1 MSNSDNGSSGR
12 YAIFA
17 KETSK
22 DDIEQ
27 PIEVE
32 EEVLP
37 PLGASIL
44 LCGKSG
50 SGKSTLL
57 ASLINDENN
66 RFYKEYFDKVF
77 LFSPTGHGD
86 DIQSHYGIPENHV
99 FTDLDEAPELL
110 ELIIKT
116 QRDKIKRSNNAKTA
130 QYAVVFDDIIGDT
143 KFMNSKQFSQ
153 CFYMCRHANVTTFI
167 CTQHY
172 KRVPRICRQQASL
185 ICFFRCSRNEVE
197 LIAEEFSPP
206 FCSKRSF
213 MGMIDTATQEPFSFF
228 TINMKC
234 EWEKR
239 FRKNLFPILP
249 IPRDQETYDATQ
261 FSNDEVKEVK
271 EKEDSQDGI
280 EKTCSKQTEPQ
291 YGKVQKARRRVD
303 GGNNNPK
310 SDNSRRERG
319 GSRPSRGLS
328 YRKTKEAIVRKGK

>member
-1 MSNSDNGSSGR
+1 MNALNGSEGR
-12 YAIFA
+12 YAILA

-22 DDIEQ
+22 DDIDQ
-27 PIEVE
+27 PEEVE
-32 EEVLP
+32 AQIIP

-57 ASLINDENN
+57 ASLVNDDDS
-66 RFYKEYFDKVF
+66 RFYREYFSKVF

-86 DIQSHYGIPENHV
+86 DIQTHYGIPDEHV

-110 ELIIKT
+110 ELIIKS
-116 QRDKIKRSNNAKTA
+116 QRDKIKKSNNAKVPQFA
-130 QYAVVFDDIIGDT
+130 IVFDDIIGDT

-197 LIAEEFSPP
+197 LIAEEYSPP

-213 MGMIDTATQEPFSFF
+213 MGMIDAATQEPFSFF

-234 EWEKR
+234 EWENR
-239 FRKNLFPILP
+239 FRKNLFPILS
-249 IPRDQETYDATQ
+249 IPTDQEVYTNENE
-261 FSNDEVKEVK
+261 FSNVKET
-271 EKEDSQDGI
+271 EEEDGFEETRI
-280 EKTCSKQTEPQ
+280 KPTEPKH
-291 YGKVQKARRRVD
+291 GAVQKTRRGTD
-303 GGNNNPK
+303 GRDNNSEP
-310 SDNSRRERG
+310 DNSRRKRRRRG
-319 GSRPSRGLS
+319 EGTKLGI
-328 YRKTKEAIVRKGK
+328 RKEK